1 MHRLRRT
8 VTTEGRRLL
17 RVLFVWL
24 RALPTHPGGAFGRG
38 QTCCLLL
45 SLNAMTDASL
55 ASSRDWLG
63 SWRSNALAWWLPHAA
78 LVAGLLAP
86 VPVRIAVWIVAFLW
100 MGLACIA
107 NSRRCGRTHCRY
119 TGPYYLAMIAPVLAL
134 GISWPSV
141 GTMAWLILGVVTIA
155 GSKLI
160 WWATEQAWG
169 KFS

>member
-17 RVLFVWL
+17 RVLFVRL
-24 RALPTHPGGAFGRG
+24 RAMPAHPGGAFGRR
-38 QTCCLLL
+38 QTCCLLPC
-45 SLNAMTDASL
+45 LNAMTDASL
-55 ASSRDWLG
+55 RSSRDWLG
-63 SWRSNALAWWLPHAA
+63 SWRSNTLAWWLPHAA
-78 LVAGLLAP
+78 LVAGLFAP

-134 GISWPSV
+134 GISWPSA
-141 GTMAWLILGVVTIA
+141 GTMAWLILGAVIIA

-160 WWATEQAWG
+160 WWATEYAWG